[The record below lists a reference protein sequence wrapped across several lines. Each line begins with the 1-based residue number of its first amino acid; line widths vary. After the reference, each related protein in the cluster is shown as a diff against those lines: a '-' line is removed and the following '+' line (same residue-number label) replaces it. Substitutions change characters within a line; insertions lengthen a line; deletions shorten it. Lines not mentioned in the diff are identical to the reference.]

1 MFSRIKTIDLREFA
15 VCLFLILF
23 KYIPICF
30 FVKLFFKRRIWLIS
44 ERRNDARD
52 NGYWL
57 FKYLRINHPEIPV
70 FYAIDFNCNDYIKV
84 KEFNNVVNWGSFRH
98 YCLLSQAVIIA
109 STDFGLGFPRTLM
122 RPILMRFL
130 SLRQKFVF
138 LQHGIIKDDLTHAKK
153 HKLRAN
159 LFICGAKPE
168 YDFILNNF
176 GYTSEELKYTGLAR
190 FDNLFDTSK
199 TRQILYMP
207 TWRNGLSDKFFSESV
222 FYNTISHFLSSKGL
236 KEYLTDKDIKLVFF
250 LHPAFRDKKKYFNQ
264 FATDSILIANNDD
277 YDLQE
282 LLKTSSLLITDYS
295 SIYFDFAYMGKPV
308 VYYQFDYEEYR
319 NAQYKEGYFSYEKNG
334 FGPVIKTESKL
345 IEYVKE
351 IADNKWENPKEYI
364 LRAEAFFPLH
374 DNRNCERLY
383 MEMLKL
389 IN

>member
-1 MFSRIKTIDLREFA
+1 MFGRFKTIDLREFV

-30 FVKLFFKRRIWLIS
+30 FVKLFFKKNIWLIS

-57 FKYLRINHPEIPV
+57 FKYLRTNHPEIPV
-70 FYAIDFNCNDYIKV
+70 FYAIDFGCKDYIRV
-84 KEFNNVVNWGSFRH
+84 KDFNNVVNWGSFRH

-122 RPILMRFL
+122 RPILMRIF

-138 LQHGIIKDDLTHAKK
+138 LQHGITKDNLTHAKK

-168 YDFILNNF
+168 YDYILHNF
-176 GYTSEELKYTGLAR
+176 GYASEELKYIGFAR

-207 TWRNGLSDKFFSESV
+207 TWRNGLSDNLFSESV
-222 FYNTISHFLSSKGL
+222 FYNTVSHFLSSKEL
-236 KEYLTDKDIKLVFF
+236 QEYLTDKDIKLVFF
-250 LHPAFRDKKKYFNQ
+250 LHPAFRDKKKYFKQ
-264 FATDSILIANNDD
+264 FATDRILIANNDD

-319 NAQYKEGYFSYEKNG
+319 KNQYKEGYFSYEKNG
-334 FGPVIKTESKL
+334 FGPVIKTESRL
-345 IEYVKE
+345 IEYLKE
-351 IADNKWENPKEYI
+351 IADNKWKNPKEYR
-364 LRAEAFFPLH
+364 LRAETFFPLN
-374 DNRNCERLY
+374 DNRNCERHY
-383 MEMLKL
+383 REMLKL